1 MHLSYLLCLLTG
13 LQFKSIQPATKHQI
27 RQCRE
32 YFIHHYRTHLCK
44 IKTDPLSFDSVQ
56 DFESL
61 FTNLRVIDTTDQT
74 ELGYED
80 LLSLKTGDQQDR
92 QARRL
97 LAEGEAGA
105 GKTTLCA
112 KIAWDWFNGN
122 GFKQFELVLIFPLRD
137 TENNKTVGE
146 IAKAYFSDHNTT
158 SPRAVRKVLLRKPG

>member
-1 MHLSYLLCLLTG
+1 M
-13 LQFKSIQPATKHQI
+13 
-27 RQCRE
+27 
-32 YFIHHYRTHLCK
+32 CK

-80 LLSLKTGDQQDR
+80 LLSLKIGGKKDR

-105 GKTTLCA
+105 GKQRYA
-112 KIAWDWFNGN
+112 
-122 GFKQFELVLIFPLRD
+122 QR
-137 TENNKTVGE
+137 
-146 IAKAYFSDHNTT
+146 
-158 SPRAVRKVLLRKPG
+158 